1 MLDYMYALLIADAT
15 IKKYADGRIK
25 FYEYPPTGDF
35 SGTYIVLDPIDMD
48 RIGDYADDTYLTED
62 SLVQIDIWS
71 DSRQE
76 RNLVAKQIRKV
87 LVDENRFSEIPGV
100 DEWDKDT
107 GIFRI
112 ARRYRKKVYRK
123 DFNNL

>member
-1 MLDYMYALLIADAT
+1 MLDDMYALLIADDL
-15 IKKYADGRIK
+15 IQEYVGGRIK

-35 SGTYIVLDPIDMD
+35 SGAYIVLDPIDMD
-48 RIGDYADDTYLTED
+48 RTGDYADDTYLTED